1 MDRQDKIDISPQYGR
16 DITKRSFPT
25 YILLTRVISLD
36 AAAALMCKLGCLTV
50 LVQSNALANV
60 PTDLKN
66 IGLHINLFYKKNI

>member
-1 MDRQDKIDISPQYGR
+1 MTDRQDKTDISPQYGR
-16 DITKRSFPT
+16 DITKKGVSQT

-50 LVQSNALANV
+50 LVQSNALAKV

-66 IGLHINLFYKKNI
+66 IVT